1 MRGIIVLAF
10 ALLFSAVAHAA
21 CVPSAATVGMIG
33 CTTNTATSI
42 LGSDYIQDW
51 LIAPFPNSA
60 QLITV
65 DNLFTSRTI
74 AGPTITGIPIAPTAA
89 PGTNTTQLATT
100 AFDTAAVL
108 VETNRATTA
117 EALLAPKASP
127 ALTGTPTTPTA
138 APGTSTTQIAST
150 AFVAASFAPLA
161 SPALTGTPT
170 APTAAPGT
178 NTTQLATTAYV
189 TAADVLL
196 APLAS
201 PALTGTPTA
210 PTAAALTNTT
220 QIASTAFTT
229 AAVGVETTARIAAMQ
244 AYISGCQISAPG
256 GGVTLTVTVCAS
268 TDSTKTVSMLST
280 GTYTKTT
287 ATWAVGSGNGMLDTG
302 STGGSAST
310 WYHLFEIERPDTG
323 VVDFLMSLSV
333 ASPTLPTN
341 YTKFRYVASFLLD
354 GSKNITGVTQNGNRF
369 DWLTP
374 PASNVTGTPGVTTAV
389 LSVMTTPLGVNCEA
403 ILSGNASDP
412 TTGSSILYLSNPA
425 QTDVVASSSAL
436 TVQAAGTSTPGSFA
450 GVRILTDTSSQIR
463 RRVSSTTLSIIINTN
478 GYIDQRGQQ

>member
-1 MRGIIVLAF
+1 
-10 ALLFSAVAHAA
+10 
-21 CVPSAATVGMIG
+21 MIG

-65 DNLFTSRTI
+65 DNLFTNRTI

-138 APGTSTTQIAST
+138 APGTNTTQIAST

-189 TAADVLL
+189 TAADALL

-220 QIASTAFTT
+220 QVATTAFTT

-256 GGVTLTVTVCAS
+256 GGVTLTVTVCTS

-354 GSKNITGVTQNGNRF
+354 GSKNILGVAQNGNRF

-374 PASNVTGTPGVTTAV
+374 ITSVTGVVGATTAV
-389 LSVMTTPLGVNCEA
+389 LGTLQTPLGVITEA
-403 ILSGNASDP
+403 ILSGEVVDSA
-412 TTGSSILYLSNPA
+412 TGILYISNPA
-425 QTDVVASSSAL
+425 QTDVAASTSAFTTISAGSSNGPF
-436 TVQAAGTSTPGSFA
+436 GT
-450 GVRILTDTSSQIR
+450 RIMTNTSSQIR
-463 RRVSSTTLSIIINTN
+463 YRVSTTTANVLINTN